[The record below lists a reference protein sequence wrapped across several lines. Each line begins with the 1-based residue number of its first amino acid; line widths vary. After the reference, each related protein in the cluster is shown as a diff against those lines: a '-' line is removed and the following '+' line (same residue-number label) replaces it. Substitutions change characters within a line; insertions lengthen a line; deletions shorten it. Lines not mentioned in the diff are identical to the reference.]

1 MGELMAKSQKQEKKM
16 SIYLKFDDS
25 KLNGNVSAQGLQD
38 FIEIE
43 SIDFS
48 AVRKMNTHPGN
59 TSDREGTKPAISEI
73 VVTKRADKTTPILFQ
88 EATTGTALASAEIK
102 FVNTGKDLSEY
113 LTVTLSNV
121 IISRYQLTDKVL
133 VTEGES
139 AQKDKPIETIALNF
153 DKVEVKYTPYDE
165 SHNAQS
171 PVSAGYDLKTAQAA

>member
-1 MGELMAKSQKQEKKM
+1 M

-43 SIDFS
+43 SFDFS
-48 AVRKMNTHPGN
+48 AIRKMNTHPGN
-59 TSDREGTKPAISEI
+59 TTDREGTKPAISEVI
-73 VVTKRADKTTPILFQ
+73 VTKRADKTTPILFQ

-121 IISRYQLTDKVL
+121 VISRYQLNDEVST
-133 VTEGES
+133 TAEGES
-139 AQKDKPIETIALNF
+139 SQKDKPTETIALNF